1 MASMHCSTYLSRKD
15 LTILL
20 NLSDEF
26 ERREQLKTL
35 GAIIGCDA
43 AVFTAGKIKK
53 FMEIDPQH
61 HSESRIRKSYGPLR
75 RGLRFLSE
83 QGFIRKRSWGRRTVY
98 EVENWKK
105 LEDYYHEFLWKLDT
119 AMHA

>member
-1 MASMHCSTYLSRKD
+1 MASMQCSTYLSRKD

-26 ERREQLKTL
+26 ERRDQLKTL

-61 HSESRIRKSYGPLR
+61 HSESRIRKSHGPLR

-83 QGFIRKRSWGRRTVY
+83 QGLIRKRSWSKRIFY

-105 LEDYYHEFLWKLDT
+105 LEDYYHELLWRPHY
-119 AMHA
+119 A